1 VVKPA
6 LTDIIQAYLYNRLTE
21 HDPSECHDVLVVEGA
36 LGIDSVA
43 ERRARED
50 LVVTTAKISLPSAVH
65 PGNMAHMALAY
76 CAMPLLV
83 QSTKITCIVV
93 GLFLDPCARARHE

>member
-43 ERRARED
+43 ERRVCED
-50 LVVTTAKISLPSAVH
+50 LVVLRCLRNGFNRCSA
-65 PGNMAHMALAY
+65 
-76 CAMPLLV
+76 LV
-83 QSTKITCIVV
+83 R
-93 GLFLDPCARARHE
+93 RACYI

>member
-43 ERRARED
+43 ERRVCED
-50 LVVTTAKISLPSAVH
+50 LVVLAVYNREDILALCSASRKY
-65 PGNMAHMALAY
+65 GAHSAEHQNYLHR
-76 CAMPLLV
+76 CRPV
-83 QSTKITCIVV
+83 S
-93 GLFLDPCARARHE
+93 